1 MVRSI
6 FASRTTVHPKDEG
19 VRYRGSAGALDED
32 LLLQVFRDLAVVK
45 PLFGWLPSGG
55 VLRDQEKAR
64 SWAKWYC
71 GYLHRYFRDSHQ
83 DNYRH
88 VLLLVTDE
96 RSRTLNIL
104 SRLEPI
110 IGEGS
115 ISFRAFVT
123 RTSDDEYAC
132 FEY

>member
-1 MVRSI
+1 MRPL
-6 FASRTTVHPKDEG
+6 FASRRKIQPREEMI
-19 VRYRGSAGALDED
+19 RYRGSAGALDAD
-32 LLLQVFRDLAVVK
+32 LLKQVFRDLAVVK

-55 VLRDQEKAR
+55 VHRDEEKAC

-71 GYLHRYFRDSHQ
+71 DYLHRHFRNSHE

-88 VLLLVTDE
+88 VLLLVTN
-96 RSRTLNIL
+96 RGQTVLNIL

-115 ISFRAFVT
+115 ISFRAFVM
-123 RTSDDEYAC
+123 RVAEDEFAC

>member
-1 MVRSI
+1 MKPLFS
-6 FASRTTVHPKDEG
+6 SRVTIQPRDEV
-19 VRYRGSAGALDED
+19 VRYRGSAGALDEN
-32 LLLQVFRDLAVVK
+32 LLLLVLRDLAVVK
-45 PLFGWLPSGG
+45 PLLGWLPSGG
-55 VLRDQEKAR
+55 VLRDGEKAC

-71 GYLHRYFRDSHQ
+71 GYLHQYFRDSQ
-83 DNYRH
+83 RDNFRH
-88 VLLLVTDE
+88 VLLLVTDA
-96 RSRTLNIL
+96 RSRNLNIL

-123 RTSDDEYAC
+123 RTSEDEYAC

>member
-1 MVRSI
+1 MRTLFPSRVSI
-6 FASRTTVHPKDEG
+6 PSTDE
-19 VRYRGSAGALDED
+19 VLHYRGSAGALDQD
-32 LLLQVFRDLAVVK
+32 LLLQVFLELAVIK
-45 PLFGWLPSGG
+45 PLLGWVPSGG
-55 VLRDQEKAR
+55 VLRDCEKAC

-71 GYLHRYFRDSHQ
+71 SFLHQRFRDSHQ

-88 VLLLVTDE
+88 VLLLITDR
-96 RSRTLNIL
+96 RSRTLNLL

-115 ISFRAFVT
+115 ISFRAYVT
-123 RTSDDEYAC
+123 RIADDEYAC

>member
-1 MVRSI
+1 ML
-6 FASRTTVHPKDEG
+6 FASRVTIQPKDEV

-45 PLFGWLPSGG
+45 PLLGWLPSGG
-55 VLRDQEKAR
+55 VLREQEKAC

-71 GYLHRYFRDSHQ
+71 GYLHRYFRDSHR

-88 VLLLVTDE
+88 VLMLVTD
-96 RSRTLNIL
+96 RKSRTLNIL

-115 ISFRAFVT
+115 IAFRAFVC
-123 RTSDDEYAC
+123 RTSEGDYAC

>member
-1 MVRSI
+1 M
-6 FASRTTVHPKDEG
+6 
-19 VRYRGSAGALDED
+19 RYRGSGGALDEG
-32 LLLQVFRDLAVVK
+32 LLLQVLHDLVVVK
-45 PLFGWLPSGG
+45 PLVGWLPSGG
-55 VLRDQEKAR
+55 VLRDQEKAC
-64 SWAKWYC
+64 SWGKWYC
-71 GYLHRYFRDSHQ
+71 SYLHREFRNSHH

-88 VLLLVTDE
+88 VLLLVTDAK
-96 RSRTLNIL
+96 SRTLNIL

-123 RTSDDEYAC
+123 RTSEDEYAC

>member
-1 MVRSI
+1 MRPL
-6 FASRTTVHPKDEG
+6 FASRKTVLPKDEV
-19 VRYRGSAGALDED
+19 VRYRGSAGALHED
-32 LLLQVFRDLAVVK
+32 VLLQVLRDLAVRK
-45 PLFGWLPSGG
+45 PLTGWLPSGG
-55 VLRDQEKAR
+55 VLRDQEKAC

-71 GYLHRYFRDSHQ
+71 TDLHRYFRDSHQ

-88 VLLLVTDE
+88 VLLLVTDAG
-96 RSRTLNIL
+96 SSSLNIW

-115 ISFRAFVT
+115 ISFRAYVT
-123 RTSDDEYAC
+123 RTADDEYAC

>member
-1 MVRSI
+1 MRAL
-6 FASRTTVHPKDEG
+6 FASRVTIQPKDE
-19 VRYRGSAGALDED
+19 VVQYRGSAGALDEA
-32 LLLQVFRDLAVVK
+32 LLRQVFRDLAVVK
-45 PLFGWLPSGG
+45 PLLGWMPSGG
-55 VLRDQEKAR
+55 VLRDQEKAC

-71 GYLHRYFRDSHQ
+71 GYLHRYFRDSHR

-88 VLLLVTDE
+88 VLLLVTE
-96 RSRTLNIL
+96 PRSRRLNIL

-110 IGEGS
+110 NGDGS

-123 RTSDDEYAC
+123 RTAEDEYAC